1 MYDFITYDLN
11 TCPHMIW
18 AYIVSA
24 FFSLQIY
31 DDHIWSLYMVW
42 SHMIWT
48 IVHIWFDYIWLPYM
62 ICGIW
67 FATYDH
73 MRDRHMIICRFWN
86 MIPYMVDL
94 SNHIRKSHEMYS
106 TSSDAFTEFC
116 ITFVNLIF
124 THIFLIKY
132 SLHETTVRSLFFF
145 MMLTL
150 IKRTVV
156 SDDHF

>member
-1 MYDFITYDLN
+1 MVIIYDLITYDLN

-18 AYIVSA
+18 TYIVSA

-31 DDHIWSLYMVW
+31 DDHIWSLYMIW

-73 MRDRHMIICRFWN
+73 IRDRHMIICRFWN
-86 MIPYMVDL
+86 MIPYMVDP
-94 SNHIRKSHEMYS
+94 SNHIRKSDGMTLTHWLRPVLP
-106 TSSDAFTEFC
+106 AFRHAFLVVASVLFSISACAANWEWVVAKFFACIICLGFC
-116 ITFVNLIF
+116 
-124 THIFLIKY
+124 
-132 SLHETTVRSLFFF
+132 
-145 MMLTL
+145 
-150 IKRTVV
+150 
-156 SDDHF
+156 